1 MEEIK
6 METLIEGLQRQMN
19 RVREIIKVYET
30 LPKNAGLFAA
40 TMMEQSIEF
49 TEAQIAK
56 GDTIEM
62 IACYKDLE
70 EYEL

>member
-1 MEEIK
+1 

-30 LPKNAGLFAA
+30 LPKNTGLFAA